1 MNSLRPVQS
10 ALLTTVVSS
19 WLLVPAL
26 GLAQQRT
33 PVVLEEV
40 VVTAQ
45 KRESSLQ
52 ETPISI
58 AAFSDADIEKFGITN
73 LHDMTYAVPNL
84 DIRQT
89 TNSSAGARVY
99 IRGIGVNDHV
109 VTLDGAVGIYLD
121 GVYIARNTGLAF
133 EVADL
138 ERIEVLRGPQG
149 SLWGR
154 NTTGGAIN
162 FISKLPTGEFGFKQT
177 VDIGNY
183 DYVRTNTQIETPVT
197 DQLSAK
203 LSLLYEDK
211 EGWVENQTTGVD
223 FGDKENLGARLALQW
238 RPSEHIQIDYAYDYS
253 QSEFGSN
260 YYQNGTP
267 FNAAFTGVPFSGS
280 RQDEASPGVRYQESD
295 FQINGHSLTVLWD
308 LSRSM
313 QLKSITS
320 YREMDQHNYT
330 DNGANS
336 VSTRIFSNDPF
347 DVDQSQVSQELQLL
361 GSAFNDTVQYTTGLY
376 YFSEDAKEI
385 NSDFVSLSS
394 SFEIQL
400 YDRKLK
406 AENSAW
412 AAYGEVT
419 WTPAAFDSRWHLT
432 AGLRYSV
439 DEREIEISD
448 NLLDVQSP
456 ESAGGAQDD
465 WDNLSPSFVVAY
477 DISDDSNVYMKYVQG
492 YRTGGFNGRAGT
504 VPEAIKPVDEETLV
518 SYELGLK
525 SEWFDRRLRVNTAVF
540 LSDYDDVQLSLADN
554 DPNAPPGAVARINA
568 GEAELSGIE
577 LDVTTAVSER
587 LRINLAYAYLDSK
600 FVEVIDPIT
609 GDDISD
615 IYLLVGAPENS
626 YNVDLDYTVGQFD
639 WGYLS
644 ANLNY
649 AWRDSRNIK
658 PTELEIGEALE
669 SYSLW
674 NARLSLTD
682 VQLSGKGTLGF
693 ALWIRNLTDEEYQLD
708 GFGLP
713 TTGSTL
719 LTYGEPRTYGVQL
732 SYSFD

>member
-10 ALLTTVVSS
+10 KLLTTILSS

-26 GLAQQRT
+26 ASAQQRA
-33 PVVLEEV
+33 PALEEV

-45 KRESSLQ
+45 KREASLQ
-52 ETPISI
+52 DTPISI
-58 AAFSDADIEKFGITN
+58 AAFNNADVEKLGITN
-73 LHDMTYAVPNL
+73 LQDIASAVPNL

-109 VTLDGAVGIYLD
+109 VTLDGAVGIYMD

-133 EVADL
+133 EVVDI

-183 DYVRTNTQIETPVT
+183 DLVRTNSQIEGPIT

-203 LSLLYEDK
+203 LSVLYEDK
-211 EGWVENQTTGVD
+211 EGWVENQTAGAD
-223 FGDKENLGARLALQW
+223 FGDKENRGARLALSWQ
-238 RPSEHIQIDYAYDYS
+238 PSEQFQIDYAYDYS
-253 QSEFGSN
+253 QSDFGSN
-260 YYQNGTP
+260 YYQNGT
-267 FNAAFTGVPFSGS
+267 AFSPSFAGVPFSSS
-280 RQDEASPGVRYQESD
+280 RQDKASPGVPYQESD
-295 FQINGHSLTVLWD
+295 FQIYGHSLTVLWD
-308 LSRSM
+308 LGPSM
-313 QLKSITS
+313 QLKSISS
-320 YREMDQHNYT
+320 YRDMEQHNYT

-347 DVDQSQVSQELQLL
+347 DVDQSQVSQEIQLL
-361 GSAFNDTVQYTTGLY
+361 GSALNDSLQYTAGLY
-376 YFSEDAKEI
+376 YFSEEAEES
-385 NSDFVSLSS
+385 NADFASLTNTI
-394 SFEIQL
+394 EIQI
-400 YDRKLK
+400 YDRSLK

-412 AAYGEVT
+412 AAFGEVT
-419 WTPAAFDSRWHLT
+419 WTPTALDRLHVT

-439 DEREIEISD
+439 DEREIEIAN
-448 NLLDVQSP
+448 NLLEIQTP
-456 ESAGGAQDD
+456 ESAGSARDD
-465 WDNLSPSFVVAY
+465 WSNLSPSFVLAY
-477 DISDDSNVYMKYVQG
+477 DISDDSNVYVKYVHG

-504 VPEAIKPVDEETLV
+504 VREAIIPVDEENLV

-525 SEWFDRRLRVNTAVF
+525 SEWFDRRLRVNAALF
-540 LSDYDDVQLSLADN
+540 LSDYDDVQLSLVDN
-554 DPNAPPGAVARINA
+554 DPEAPPGAVARINA
-568 GEAELSGIE
+568 GKAELSGIE
-577 LDVTTAVSER
+577 LDVTAALSES
-587 LRINLAYAYLDSK
+587 LRMHLSYAYLDSE
-600 FVEVIDPIT
+600 FVEVIDPVS
-609 GDDISD
+609 GGDISD

-626 YNVDLDYTVGQFD
+626 FNVDLDYTVGQFD

-644 ANLNY
+644 ANVNY
-649 AWRDSRNIK
+649 AWRDTRNIR
-658 PTELEIGEALE
+658 PTELELGDPLE
-669 SYSLW
+669 SYGLW
-674 NARLSLTD
+674 NARLSLTE
-682 VQLSGKGTLGF
+682 VELSGSGKLGF

-719 LTYGEPRTYGVQL
+719 LTYGEPRTYGVQI
-732 SYSFD
+732 SYTFE